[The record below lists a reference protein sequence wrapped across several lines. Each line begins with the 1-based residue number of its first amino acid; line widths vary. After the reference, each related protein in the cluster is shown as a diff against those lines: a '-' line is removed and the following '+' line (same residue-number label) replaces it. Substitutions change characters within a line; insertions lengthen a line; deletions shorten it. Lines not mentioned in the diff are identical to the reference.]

1 MSMNPYN
8 KRTYTIF
15 TCLILATLC
24 LLPWA
29 KLWPDSLVAEVL
41 SSVLS
46 SSSST
51 SLSMNGPWIYEL
63 VLMLIRLSAISSMG
77 MVSILIL
84 IMTFLWV
91 VPFLFTLITLIYT
104 LMNDEERAF
113 SLGTINF
120 KIIYYYTMIY
130 FGFIL
135 ASQFTIDNLTSML
148 SMTEGLTSI
157 ATPGIGMYVMFFLAI
172 FGRMLASPIYSR
184 RQIYS
189 IILSALFCFAMI
201 CPWIGMKFSASGLFS
216 DGTSFGFSIS
226 FLQIVIVSFVMVLVS
241 MIAVTGMA
249 VSNELDALEGSG
261 ELAIVV
267 LVMALL
273 LFIAFWTLMTFNM
286 LVRKNGKHQ
295 AAFLRT
301 NAIMD
306 LILST
311 IILIPTLIVAA
322 ASTTVSEMSVY
333 PGFGLILTF
342 VVSLVEMILLRVY
355 AKRLMKGK
363 SVPALFVGIL
373 DPNALVN
380 VANLFGTSAAPQPA
394 MVGQASVFGD
404 ASGETYPAETR

>member
-1 MSMNPYN
+1 MTMNPYS

-41 SSVLS
+41 SSVLA
-46 SSSST
+46 SSST

-63 VLMLIRLSAISSMG
+63 ILMFIRLSAISSMG

-130 FGFIL
+130 FGLIL
-135 ASQFTIDNLTSML
+135 SSSFTIDNMMSML

-189 IILSALFCFAMI
+189 IILSGLFCFAMI
-201 CPWIGMKFSASGLFS
+201 CPWIGMKFSTSELFS

-226 FLQIVIVSFVMVLVS
+226 FFQVVIASFVLVV
-241 MIAVTGMA
+241 IGTIGWTGTA
-249 VSNELDALEGSG
+249 FSNELESLDGDFYLGF
-261 ELAIVV
+261 LVLLIV
-267 LVMALL
+267 L
-273 LFIAFWTLMTFNM
+273 IIGFWTLMTFNM
-286 LVRKNGKHQ
+286 LIRKNGKDQ
-295 AAFLRT
+295 VAYLRA
-301 NAIMD
+301 NAIMN
-306 LILST
+306 LVLS
-311 IILIPTLIVAA
+311 IILLFFTWALSVAA
-322 ASTTVSEMSVY
+322 NTFSGMSIY

-342 VVSLVEMILLRVY
+342 AVSLVEMILLRVF

-380 VANLFGTSAAPQPA
+380 VANLFGRSPAPQPA
-394 MVGQASVFGD
+394 TVGQASVFGD
-404 ASGETYPAETR
+404 PAGETYPAEMR

>member
-41 SSVLS
+41 SSVLA

-63 VLMLIRLSAISSMG
+63 ILMFIRLSAISSMG

-84 IMTFLWV
+84 ILTFLWV

-135 ASQFTIDNLTSML
+135 SSQFTIDNLMSMVSL
-148 SMTEGLTSI
+148 EEGLTSI

-201 CPWIGMKFSASGLFS
+201 CPWIGIKVSSTELFG

-226 FLQIVIVSFVMVLVS
+226 FLQIVIVSFVTAVLGTIGFTS
-241 MIAVTGMA
+241 MAL
-249 VSNELDALEGSG
+249 SNELESSDGG
-261 ELAIVV
+261 TVV
-267 LVMALL
+267 LILVLALL
-273 LFIAFWTLMTFNM
+273 VFVAFWTLMTFNM
-286 LVRKNGKHQ
+286 LIRKNGKHQ

-306 LILST
+306 LVFST
-311 IILIPTLIVAA
+311 ILLFITLVLAA
-322 ASTTVSEMSVY
+322 AMSQFSAMSVY

-380 VANLFGTSAAPQPA
+380 VANLFGRSPAPQPA
-394 MVGQASVFGD
+394 TVGQASVFGD
-404 ASGETYPAETR
+404 PAGETYPAEMR